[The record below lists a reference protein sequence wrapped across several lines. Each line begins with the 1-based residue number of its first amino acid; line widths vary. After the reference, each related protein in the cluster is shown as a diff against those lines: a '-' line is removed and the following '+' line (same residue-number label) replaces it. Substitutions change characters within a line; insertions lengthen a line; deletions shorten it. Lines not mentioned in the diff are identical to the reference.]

1 MPEGDSV
8 AGHASRLRPIL
19 LGRQIT
25 DVKGT
30 APAVRANSHRILDAT
45 VQEIRTAGKNLII
58 DLSGGLSIR
67 VHLGMSGRWRVIP
80 PDRPI
85 PGSARIAL
93 SAGGQTAICSAAPTI
108 DVDRTPAIDLGL
120 SRLGPD
126 VLGDF
131 ELDEFVRRAR
141 TRRSVAV
148 ADVLLDQRV
157 LAGIGNVYKSELLF
171 LAGIDPHTPI
181 DEISDDR
188 LRGVAIDAVRLMKA
202 NVGPKSRSTT
212 GSRARDREMW
222 VYGRAGRPCRRCGTA
237 ISTDRQGERVTYW
250 CSKCQSSSPP
260 GPVSGS
266 M

>member
-45 VQEIRTAGKNLII
+45 VEDIRTVGKNLVI

-67 VHLGMSGRWRVIP
+67 VHLGMSGRWRMIP
-80 PDRPI
+80 PGRPI
-85 PGSARIAL
+85 PGSARLAL
-93 SAGGQTAICSAAPTI
+93 SAGGPTAVCSAAPTI
-108 DVDRTPAIDLGL
+108 DVDRTPAIDYSL

-141 TRRSVAV
+141 TRGSVAV

-171 LAGIDPHTPI
+171 LARIDPHTPI

-188 LRGVAIDAVRLMKA
+188 LRRVAKDAIRLMTA
-202 NVGPKSRSTT
+202 NVGPKPRTTT
-212 GSRARDREMW
+212 GSRARDRGMW
-222 VYGRAGRPCRRCGTA
+222 VYGRARQPCRRCGTA
-237 ISTDRQGERVTYW
+237 VSMENQGGRVTYW
-250 CSKCQSSSPP
+250 CSKCQPSSPP

-266 M
+266 V